1 MFVLNTIAHET
12 IWGGQRLLAY
22 SEEPCAR
29 VGHLYS
35 VYGTEESSCKI
46 LSGEN
51 KGATL
56 YQYFLRIKDRYGWNE
71 YSAFPISVALVDAAA
86 DLSIQVHP
94 SDSCAAKLEGAAKG
108 KNESFYFLAA
118 PPDHKMVCAC
128 ACGSINE
135 FQEMIREKRYL
146 ETTKSVRVSE
156 EDYVFVP
163 AGTLHSLQAG
173 SLVYEIEEIC
183 DFTYRFYDYDR
194 IDAAGNKRP
203 LHTGKA
209 LSAIE
214 VGNAGE
220 VKRYQP
226 GCEIVERYYATKL
239 LENQAYYHNE
249 SNCIECLTVL
259 SGALEIDGVQAGIG
273 RTVILEPGD
282 CVQQQIKKA
291 IVARIR

>member
-1 MFVLNTIAHET
+1 M
-12 IWGGQRLLAY
+12 
-22 SEEPCAR
+22 
-29 VGHLYS
+29 
-35 VYGTEESSCKI
+35 
-46 LSGEN
+46 
-51 KGATL
+51 
-56 YQYFLRIKDRYGWNE
+56 
-71 YSAFPISVALVDAAA
+71 
-86 DLSIQVHP
+86 
-94 SDSCAAKLEGAAKG
+94 
-108 KNESFYFLAA
+108 
-118 PPDHKMVCAC
+118 
-128 ACGSINE
+128 
-135 FQEMIREKRYL
+135 
-146 ETTKSVRVSE
+146 RVSE

-259 SGALEIDGVQAGIG
+259 SGALEIDGDSRHNCFFNLLLHTI
-273 RTVILEPGD
+273 PGFKNHRPAD
-282 CVQQQIKKA
+282 PNSSGDFRKGS
-291 IVARIR
+291 